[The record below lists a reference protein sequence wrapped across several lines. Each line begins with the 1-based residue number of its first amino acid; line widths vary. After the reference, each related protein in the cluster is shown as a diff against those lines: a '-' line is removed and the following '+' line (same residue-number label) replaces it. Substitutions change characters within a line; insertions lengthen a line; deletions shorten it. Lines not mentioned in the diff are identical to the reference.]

1 MRIEKIAV
9 SPVRDSINPELLFEI
24 EFHINRKFEVP
35 LQILGTLYSK
45 DNKKIANFHQ
55 DLSDTNTTLEL
66 AARNSSNEGEQKLSI
81 KLFAPLSEKALN
93 FIQDIRNKTPTGD
106 IDLTLNLYI
115 QIMHSKT
122 TISYMHI
129 QDSNKFPSQFKT
141 IFEGRNLITY
151 RFQRDY
157 IAPASNMWIL
167 SGDGRPT
174 FLEFKNYYIKKIVKI
189 FSSQWINDYCPVFQ
203 IGKFIVYE
211 LPILEEL
218 EDSQLNERLVNSI
231 DKIKE
236 MKTNLMRGEWE
247 DVIADSR
254 EIWELIKN
262 TDEITDILIESGY
275 TEEAS
280 KDLNDVFRGF
290 FNLSSKFI
298 HRLNRSK
305 TDIIPKI
312 PVSKED
318 AYLIYTLSLN
328 IINLLANK
336 LKRLKP

>member
-1 MRIEKIAV
+1 MRIEKIVV
-9 SPVRDSINPELLFEI
+9 SPVIDSINPELLFEI
-24 EFHINRKFEVP
+24 EFYINRKFEVP
-35 LQILGTLYSK
+35 LQISGNLCSK
-45 DNKKIANFHQ
+45 DNIKISHFHQ

-66 AARNSSNEGEQKLSI
+66 AARSSSNEGEQKLPI

-93 FIQDIRNKTPTGD
+93 FMQDMRNKTPTGD
-106 IDLTLNLYI
+106 IDLTLNLYT
-115 QIMHSKT
+115 QIIHSKT

-129 QDSNKFPSQFKT
+129 QDSNKIPSQFKK
-141 IFEGRNLITY
+141 IFEDRDPVTY
-151 RFQRDY
+151 KYERDF
-157 IAPASNMWIL
+157 APISNMWIL
-167 SGDGRPT
+167 SGDGKPT
-174 FLEFKNYYIKKIVKI
+174 FLEFKNYHIKKIVTI

-203 IGKFIVYE
+203 LGKFIVFE

-218 EDSQLNERLVNSI
+218 RDSQLNERLVNSI
-231 DKIKE
+231 DKIKK
-236 MKTNLMRGEWE
+236 MKIHLLHGEWE

-254 EIWELIKN
+254 EIWELIKK
-262 TDEITDILIESGY
+262 TDEITDILIKSGY

-280 KDLNDVFRGF
+280 EDLNNVFRGF

-298 HRLNRSK
+298 HRLNRNK

-328 IINLLANK
+328 IINFLANK
-336 LKRLKP
+336 LKRLKL